1 MTEEGEEAALGWDL
15 MGNRRHR
22 WLPPRLQICAVLAAV
37 TEVIRSQGG
46 KESETEYFAALVS
59 ECSFPVRVGVA
70 GSSGCRDKTGTPACR
85 GGERRP

>member
-22 WLPPRLQICAVLAAV
+22 WFLPCVQICAVLAAV

-46 KESETEYFAALVS
+46 TESETEYFAALVS
-59 ECSFPVRVGVA
+59 ECSFPVGVW
-70 GSSGCRDKTGTPACR
+70 
-85 GGERRP
+85 GGRFFRL